1 MLAKEIDIVLG
12 ATRVD
17 SQKLLNFHRL
27 VILSM
32 KLALQCLNVVNF
44 FFRSRFLYLSTAK
57 CPSGMFKSSKTD
69 CSLCAA
75 GTYNNQQGQLQC
87 NLACPAGTSSLPGA
101 KSSSDCKRKL
111 DPCFPS
117 CKFKT

>member
-17 SQKLLNFHRL
+17 SQKRINFHRL

-44 FFRSRFLYLSTAK
+44 FFVLVSCISPQLNA
-57 CPSGMFKSSKTD
+57 P
-69 CSLCAA
+69 AA
-75 GTYNNQQGQLQC
+75 C
-87 NLACPAGTSSLPGA
+87 SSLRRRTVAYVPREHITTN
-101 KSSSDCKRKL
+101 KD
-111 DPCFPS
+111 S
-117 CKFKT
+117 CNAT

>member
-32 KLALQCLNVVNF
+32 KLALQGLNVVNLF
-44 FFRSRFLYLSTAK
+44 FSFSFLV
-57 CPSGMFKSSKTD
+57 
-69 CSLCAA
+69 SLH
-75 GTYNNQQGQLQC
+75 
-87 NLACPAGTSSLPGA
+87 S
-101 KSSSDCKRKL
+101 
-111 DPCFPS
+111 
-117 CKFKT
+117 

>member
-17 SQKLLNFHRL
+17 SQKLLSFKRKNFHRL

-44 FFRSRFLYLSTAK
+44 FFVLVS
-57 CPSGMFKSSKTD
+57 
-69 CSLCAA
+69 
-75 GTYNNQQGQLQC
+75 
-87 NLACPAGTSSLPGA
+87 
-101 KSSSDCKRKL
+101 
-111 DPCFPS
+111 
-117 CKFKT
+117 